1 MFLSDYMVNF
11 WLTKT
16 FGSTAFTLCK
26 TTHFAVLM
34 VMRIMTSRFP
44 GCSEYHIFL
53 KTEFD
58 IVCAMFACLIILV

>member
-1 MFLSDYMVNF
+1 M
-11 WLTKT
+11 
-16 FGSTAFTLCK
+16 
-26 TTHFAVLM
+26 M

-58 IVCAMFACLIILV
+58 IVCAMFACLIILVWWSLLLLLHKNFKLSWVASVTDYPIYICCC